1 LWTANPDGV
10 KWDKDGDPD
19 DCLLVIARCAELLA
33 ALRGTI
39 QVWEVSN
46 GDSLNHTVPVIEQP
60 DRINCLL
67 CNLARGHAL
76 LRGRRRIETEDLA
89 PVLELTLDSAPM
101 VRAKV
106 FRGLLKNDGTLKT
119 SEVEELLRCS
129 NPTALKEM
137 EALSV
142 LGVADKVKTPLQSGQ
157 QGYDL
162 LLADKFQ
169 WFMSDE
175 CKSLQW

>member
-1 LWTANPDGV
+1 
-10 KWDKDGDPD
+10 
-19 DCLLVIARCAELLA
+19 
-33 ALRGTI
+33 
-39 QVWEVSN
+39 VSN
-46 GDSLNHTVPVIEQP
+46 GDGLNHTVPVIEQP

-67 CNLARGHAL
+67 CNLARGHAML
-76 LRGRRRIETEDLA
+76 CGKRRIERGDLA
-89 PVLELTLDSAPM
+89 PVLELTFDSAPM

-106 FRGLLKNDGTLKT
+106 FRGLLENGGTLKT
-119 SEVEELLRCS
+119 IEVEALLKCS

-142 LGVADKVKTPLQSGQ
+142 LGVADKVKIPLESGQ

-162 LLADKFQ
+162 LLANKFQ